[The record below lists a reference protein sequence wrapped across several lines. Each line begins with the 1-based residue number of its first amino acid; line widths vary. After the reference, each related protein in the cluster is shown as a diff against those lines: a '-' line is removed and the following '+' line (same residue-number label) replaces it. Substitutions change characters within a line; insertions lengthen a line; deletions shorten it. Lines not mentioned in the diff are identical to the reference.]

1 MLQVKFLKGKDTE
14 TLENSVNEFLA
25 SLSSEAVKDIKPDGL
40 TTLIL
45 YEFKQAWEGNLCCD
59 CQHWDD
65 GGETTTSGL
74 CHQHGQRRRFNYPSC
89 EYFKDVRE

>member
-25 SLSSEAVKDIKPDGL
+25 SLSSEAVKDIKPDGR
-40 TTLIL
+40 
-45 YEFKQAWEGNLCCD
+45 LCCD
-59 CQHWDD
+59 CQLWDD
-65 GGETTTSGL
+65 GGEPTTTGL

-89 EYFKDVRE
+89 EFFKDVRE